1 MTDSIKYFSR
11 PRFNNPALV
20 VCWESD
26 AGQIGEKITEYINHE
41 LKGQAFCEISPE
53 EFFPLGGVVIEKDI
67 VFFPETT
74 FYSFNDRDIVVL
86 FSSIPRFEYHRFLN
100 LIIDVAQDT
109 CHAKEIYTIG
119 GMISMEAHSAP
130 RDAWATFNSIQIK
143 NSLSSYELSREMDF
157 ETPPGGRPTL
167 NSFLLWTAKQRGLDG
182 ANLWLQ
188 IPFYLVDYDDPKA
201 QKRALEFLDSRLD
214 LRLNF
219 ARIDAEILHQEE
231 RLNRLCQEKP
241 EVGRSIKKLE
251 ENEELSE
258 AEHETLVKVIDEYL
272 GKS

>member
-1 MTDSIKYFSR
+1 M
-11 PRFNNPALV
+11 
-20 VCWESD
+20 
-26 AGQIGEKITEYINHE
+26 G
-41 LKGQAFCEISPE
+41 
-53 EFFPLGGVVIEKDI
+53 
-67 VFFPETT
+67 
-74 FYSFNDRDIVVL
+74 
-86 FSSIPRFEYHRFLN
+86 
-100 LIIDVAQDT
+100 
-109 CHAKEIYTIG
+109 
-119 GMISMEAHSAP
+119 AHSAP

-201 QKRALEFLDSRLD
+201 QKRALEFLDNRLD

-219 ARIDAEILHQEE
+219 ASIDAEILRQED

-251 ENEELSE
+251 ENEALSE
-258 AEHETLVKVIDEYL
+258 AEHETLVKEIDEYL

>member
-1 MTDSIKYFSR
+1 MTDSLKYFSR

-26 AGQIGEKITEYINHE
+26 AGQIGEKITEYIVHE

-53 EFFPLGGVVIEKDI
+53 EFFPLGGVVIEKD
-67 VFFPETT
+67 VVLFPEST
-74 FYSFNDRDIVVL
+74 FYSFNDRDIVLL

-119 GMISMEAHSAP
+119 GMVTMGAHSAP

-201 QKRALEFLDSRLD
+201 QKRALEFLDNRLD

-219 ARIDAEILHQEE
+219 ASIDAEILHQEE
-231 RLNRLCQEKP
+231 RLDRLCQEKP

-251 ENEELSE
+251 ENEALSE

>member
-1 MTDSIKYFSR
+1 MTDPLKYFFR

-26 AGQIGEKITEYINHE
+26 AGQIGGKITEYLNRE
-41 LKGQAFCEISPE
+41 LGGQPFCEISPE
-53 EFFPLGGVVIEKDI
+53 EFFPLGGVVIEKD
-67 VFFPETT
+67 VVHFPEST
-74 FYSFNDRDIVVL
+74 FYSFNDREIVLL
-86 FSSIPRFEYHRFLN
+86 FSAVPRFEYHRFLN
-100 LIIDVAQDT
+100 LILDVAQDT

-119 GMISMEAHSAP
+119 GMVTMGAHTAP

-143 NSLSSYELSREMDF
+143 NSLSAYELSREMDF
-157 ETPPGGRPTL
+157 ETPPDGRPTL
-167 NSFLLWTAKQRGLDG
+167 NSFLLWAAKQRGLDG

-201 QKRALEFLDSRLD
+201 QKIALEFLDGRLD

-231 RLNRLCQEKP
+231 RLSRLCQEKP
-241 EVGRSIKKLE
+241 EVERSIKKLE
-251 ENEELSE
+251 ENQALTET
-258 AEHETLVKVIDEYL
+258 EHETLVKVIDEYL
-272 GKS
+272 GES